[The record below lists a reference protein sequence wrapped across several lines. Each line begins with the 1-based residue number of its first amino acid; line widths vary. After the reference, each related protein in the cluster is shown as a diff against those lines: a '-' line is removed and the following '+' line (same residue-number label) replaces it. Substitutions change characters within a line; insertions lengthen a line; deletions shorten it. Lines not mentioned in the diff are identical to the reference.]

1 MPWKYKLKLKSGY
14 EVILGKSRIF
24 KSNLRPNIND
34 KQSII
39 ESENIYDTDLQLSQK
54 DYPSIIHNF
63 D

>member
-1 MPWKYKLKLKSGY
+1 MKKYIKVMPWKYKLKLKSGY

-39 ESENIYDTDLQLSQK
+39 ESEKYI
-54 DYPSIIHNF
+54 
-63 D
+63 